1 MVAASMAPDHR
12 RAPPLPA
19 GVPGLAPPSRPPAPA
34 QCGLIWHESSSSP
47 PCTAS
52 PPAPT
57 PAPASFTGDVQ
68 GGPQVPGR
76 GPQNPG
82 RGPTP
87 LASCPHA
94 PGPHQLCCAGPTGS
108 GQHARAA
115 PAVLCRPHRNPH
127 TPGPHQLCCADPKGT
142 PARQG
147 RTSCAVQAPQ
157 EPPHARAA
165 PAVLCRPHRN
175 PHTPGPHQLCCA
187 GPTGTPARQGRTS
200 CAVQAPQESGSA
212 PPRPRS
218 CGSGARRQIAPS
230 PVVGERRPEARG
242 IGAPQVPEQVV
253 PPASPP
259 TPPPSR
265 TGWVTLPPRSGGG
278 LQGNTHRW
286 LLPPPCTR
294 TPPPRHGGP
303 HPPPPSVVVGTRP
316 ASVTPA
322 DCSLAPCPGR
332 ACLAISPAGTC
343 WVPSQQQQQQQC
355 GVYSPYTW
363 LLVASYTYVSLG
375 TKSVQTCRNSTLH
388 HISPQPPTLV
398 RLPQKSKE

>member
-127 TPGPHQLCCADPKGT
+127 TPGPHQLCCAGPTGT

-175 PHTPGPHQLCCA
+175 PRTSGPHQLCCA
-187 GPTGTPARQGRTS
+187 SPTGTPARQGRTS
-200 CAVQAPQESGSA
+200 CAVQAPQGPPHARAA
-212 PPRPRS
+212 PAVLCRPHRNRAAPLH
-218 CGSGARRQIAPS
+218 AR
-230 PVVGERRPEARG
+230 AR
-242 IGAPQVPEQVV
+242 AV
-253 PPASPP
+253 
-259 TPPPSR
+259 
-265 TGWVTLPPRSGGG
+265 
-278 LQGNTHRW
+278 QGHAGR
-286 LLPPPCTR
+286 LPPPLSWGSGGR
-294 TPPPRHGGP
+294 KQGESGPRRSPNRWSLQPAPPPRLRLAQVGSP
-303 HPPPPSVVVGTRP
+303 SPPQR
-316 ASVTPA
+316 
-322 DCSLAPCPGR
+322 GR
-332 ACLAISPAGTC
+332 APG
-343 WVPSQQQQQQQC
+343 
-355 GVYSPYTW
+355 
-363 LLVASYTYVSLG
+363 
-375 TKSVQTCRNSTLH
+375 
-388 HISPQPPTLV
+388 
-398 RLPQKSKE
+398 